1 MMNNFNKILV
11 AASLAL
17 GVVTSAAGQD
27 PEVLLERARLAA
39 TLQENDLYGSIR
51 SDQGREETPVALFLR
66 GEDLQFTT
74 DGSKRFH
81 MRLGDEQYDLFR
93 VDADGDTVAFPS
105 SELVKPIAGSDL
117 TYEDL
122 SLRFLYWPQAKLIGS
137 EKVKSHECWK
147 IRVDNPGAKGN
158 YSAVYL
164 WLHKEFGAFMKVE
177 GFDKKG
183 KKLKRF
189 TVEDVMNVGDGIYTV
204 KKVKVS
210 SYRNGRVTGNSY
222 LEFKKPDK
230 SARPSR
236 R

>member
-1 MMNNFNKILV
+1 MKIYQMMM
-11 AASLAL
+11 A
-17 GVVTSAAGQD
+17 GVLTAMGPSVYGQD
-27 PEVLLERARLAA
+27 PNVLIERARLAA
-39 TLQENDLYGSIR
+39 TLQENDLRGEIR
-51 SDQGREETPVALFLR
+51 HDRGRKKTQVSLFLR

-74 DGSKRFH
+74 DGEERFH
-81 MRLGDEQYDLFR
+81 MRLADDQYDLFR
-93 VDADGDTVAFPS
+93 VDAGGKTVGFPAE
-105 SELVKPIAGSDL
+105 ELVEPIAGSDL

-122 SLRFLYWPQAKLIGS
+122 SLRFLYWPQPKLLGT
-137 EKVKSHECWK
+137 EKVKSHDCWK

-177 GFDKKG
+177 GFDKAG

-189 TVEDVMNVGDGIYTV
+189 TVEDVMKVGDGIYTV

-222 LEFKKPDK
+222 LEFEKPEK
-230 SARPSR
+230 PSR
-236 R
+236 LRRP